1 MGEDRGVGTP
11 ENRGER
17 GARGGR
23 EKDERPN
30 KYGEI
35 TQQCIIFRNRIKAKE
50 REPIK
55 KRGGSRICK
64 VLKAG
69 GLKPLSP
76 FLTLNPSKT
85 YNLEVDL
92 WPERT
97 SSNKPGS

>member
-1 MGEDRGVGTP
+1 MGEDWGFGTP

-50 REPIK
+50 TE
-55 KRGGSRICK
+55 SQ
-64 VLKAG
+64 
-69 GLKPLSP
+69 
-76 FLTLNPSKT
+76 
-85 YNLEVDL
+85 
-92 WPERT
+92 
-97 SSNKPGS
+97 

>member
-50 REPIK
+50 REPRK
-55 KRGGSRICK
+55 KGEE
-64 VLKAG
+64 AG
-69 GLKPLSP
+69 YARYRKR
-76 FLTLNPSKT
+76 
-85 YNLEVDL
+85 EV
-92 WPERT
+92 
-97 SSNKPGS
+97 